1 MKIKIIDKY
10 IFKQL
15 LSPFFL
21 SLFILVFVLLTQFL
35 VKHLDRFLGKG
46 LSFSTIF
53 KFILFNSAS
62 IISISIPMAVLV
74 ATMMVFGRLSSDNEI
89 SGFRASGISYF
100 KFLRPSLFFGIIL
113 IILMIPFN
121 LWILPE
127 MNHNIRKLSYKISKE
142 RPDIDIKEYML
153 NDIYQKTIYVG
164 SRINNST
171 FSDIIIFNKD
181 NIKNQST
188 ILAETGHFTPLNDGL
203 LLDLNEGSI
212 HELINSEN
220 NEYRKTYF
228 SNYQITIAY
237 DQMNANHNR
246 TLVRQDREIIF
257 EELNKKIKTNFK
269 QIEQLNSQNIQSKNK
284 ISDLSIKEKKLST
297 RIDSINNLGIDKDK
311 KTYKEYFIKL
321 NQTKNSINNLNN
333 SITNNNAIIPKYLNE
348 INRYKVELHKKFSI
362 PFACLIFILLGI
374 PLGIVSKK
382 GSFSISIAISLGFF
396 IFYWSMLTL
405 GEYLG
410 DEGKINPAFAM
421 WMGNIFIGALSICLF
436 YISSNENIRSINN
449 YIKLSFIKK
458 NK

>member
-21 SLFILVFVLLTQFL
+21 SLFILVFVLLTQFMI
-35 VKHLDRFLGKG
+35 KHLDRFLGKG
-46 LSFSTIF
+46 LSLATIF
-53 KFILFNSAS
+53 KFIFFNSAS

-89 SGFRASGISYF
+89 SGFRASGISYYQ
-100 KFLRPSLFFGIIL
+100 FLRPSIFFGIIL

-164 SRINNST
+164 SRINSNT
-171 FSDIIIFNKD
+171 FSDIIIFDKD
-181 NIKNQST
+181 NIKNKST

-212 HELINSEN
+212 HELINSKS

-228 SNYQITIAY
+228 NNYQITIPY
-237 DQMNANHNR
+237 DKININNNR
-246 TLVRQDREIIF
+246 VLVRQDREIIY
-257 EELNKKIKTNFK
+257 EELNEKIDNNFK
-269 QIEQLNSQNIQSKNK
+269 LIKQLNAQNLRNKDK
-284 ISDLSIKEKKLST
+284 ISNLSIKQNKLTVS
-297 RIDSINNLGIDKDK
+297 IDSLNKLDKEKTLYK
-311 KTYKEYFIKL
+311 KYFIKL

-333 SITNNNAIIPKYLNE
+333 NIKNNNAIIPNYLNE

-396 IFYWSMLTL
+396 ILYWSMLTL

-410 DEGKINPAFAM
+410 DEGKLNPAFAM
-421 WMGNIFIGALSICLF
+421 WMGNIFIGILSICLF
-436 YISSNENIRSINN
+436 YISSNENVQSISNFM
-449 YIKLSFIKK
+449 KLSFLKK

>member
-46 LSFSTIF
+46 LSLSTIL
-53 KFILFNSAS
+53 KFIFFNSAS

-100 KFLRPSLFFGIIL
+100 QFLRPSLFFGIIL

-164 SRINNST
+164 SRINNNT

-188 ILAETGHFTPLNDGL
+188 ILAETGRFTPLSDGL
-203 LLDLNEGSI
+203 LLDLNGGSI
-212 HELINSEN
+212 HEIINSKN

-228 SNYQITIAY
+228 NNYQITIAY
-237 DQMNANHNR
+237 DKINSNQNR
-246 TLVRQDREIIF
+246 VLVREDREIIF
-257 EELNKKIKTNFK
+257 EELNKKIKANFK
-269 QIEQLNSQNIQSKNK
+269 QIEQLNNQDIQSKNK
-284 ISDLSIKEKKLST
+284 ISNLSIKEKILST
-297 RIDSINNLGIDKDK
+297 SIDSINNLGKDK

-333 SITNNNAIIPKYLNE
+333 SINNNSIIIPKYINE

-374 PLGIVSKK
+374 PLGIVSKR

-396 IFYWSMLTL
+396 IFYWLMLTL

-410 DEGKINPAFAM
+410 DEGKVNPAFAM
-421 WMGNIFIGALSICLF
+421 WMGNLFIGVLSICLF
-436 YISSNENIRSINN
+436 YISSNENFRSINN
-449 YIKLSFIKK
+449 YINLSFIK
-458 NK
+458 NKKI